1 MEVYEPAA
9 LTSPEA
15 IKPCGQFRGARWSCR
30 PPAAPTPRSR
40 PRQAWATRRSTAR
53 WCASSGASVPLPA

>member
-40 PRQAWATRRSTAR
+40 PRQAGAKVNRALMRLVRRERA
-53 WCASSGASVPLPA
+53 AAG